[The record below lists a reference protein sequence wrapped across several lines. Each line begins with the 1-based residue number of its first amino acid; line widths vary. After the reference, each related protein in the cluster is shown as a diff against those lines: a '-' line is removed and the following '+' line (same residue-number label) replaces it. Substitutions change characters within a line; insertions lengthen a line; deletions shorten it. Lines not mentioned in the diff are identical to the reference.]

1 MSNLNEVN
9 TPAVGVE
16 KKAERT
22 ALRQFA
28 FLALMAFVVAM
39 PEQAY
44 AAAAQ
49 PWDNAVATIT
59 GIFTGGLARAIAI
72 LVVIGL
78 GLAAF
83 VGKLTWK
90 LAGGFIGGI
99 VLIFGAAAIADFFIA
114 GV

>member
-1 MSNLNEVN
+1 MSNLSDKN
-9 TPAVGVE
+9 TPAVGVQN
-16 KKAERT
+16 KDERG
-22 ALRQFA
+22 ALCQWA
-28 FLALMAFVVAM
+28 FMALVAMVLVM
-39 PEQAY
+39 PEQAH

-49 PWDNAVATIT
+49 PWDNIVATIT

-78 GLAAF
+78 GIAAF
-83 VGKLTWK
+83 FGKLTWK

-114 GV
+114 GI